1 VAYQPNGP
9 ESKKRFLQRTLRDL
23 RQEQSAVSQYI
34 NSEITGMIT
43 EVKFKVVEQIR
54 NGDLERARQQEPSWE
69 FSTALPEEQ
78 PDSNKND

>member
-1 VAYQPNGP
+1 
-9 ESKKRFLQRTLRDL
+9 
-23 RQEQSAVSQYI
+23 
-34 NSEITGMIT
+34 MIT

-54 NGDLERARQQEPSWE
+54 NGDLERSRQQEPSWE